1 MVNKSGIYPAGN
13 RVLIKPD
20 EIKEEVTESGIVLAQ
35 IARDRHQLAQKT
47 GVLIAVGA
55 DAFTHIV
62 ERRFDKDGI
71 PIGHTT
77 RGYSKPFA
85 QVGDR
90 IAYARYTGQ
99 TFRGE
104 DGEDYL
110 MTNDEDIT
118 GTISDDVELSDF
130 ESRKGTTATANHEG
144 LQ

>member
-1 MVNKSGIYPAGN
+1 MNKSGIYPAGN

-20 EIKEEVTESGIVLAQ
+20 EIKEEVTPSGIVISQ
-35 IARDRHQLAQKT
+35 QVRDSHQLAQKT

-55 DAFTHIV
+55 DCFTHIV
-62 ERRFDKDGI
+62 ERQFDADGR
-71 PIGHTT
+71 PTGHLT
-77 RGYSKPFA
+77 RGYSEPFA
-85 QVGDR
+85 KVGDR
-90 IAYARYTGQ
+90 VAYARYTGQ

-118 GTISDDVELSDF
+118 GTISDEVELSEF
-130 ESRKGTTATANHEG
+130 ESRKGAKATANHEG